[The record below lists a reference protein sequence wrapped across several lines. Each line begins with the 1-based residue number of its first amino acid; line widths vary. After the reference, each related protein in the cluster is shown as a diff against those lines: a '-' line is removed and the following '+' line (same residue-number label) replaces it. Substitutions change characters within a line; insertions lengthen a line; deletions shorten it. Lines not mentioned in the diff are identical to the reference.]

1 MHKVREIVEKVHAM
15 RSENGLKVRQPLS
28 KCKIQNVKF
37 KMLDRELLDIIADEI
52 NVKKVELADIK
63 DEIELDT
70 NITPELR
77 QEGLMREFVRQ
88 IQSLRKKSALTPQD
102 KIVVTYQTENTD
114 YQSAIQKF
122 EKEIMAQT
130 LAEKITK
137 GDTEAEMSDLKDIS
151 LSINKI

>member
-1 MHKVREIVEKVHAM
+1 MLYSIY
-15 RSENGLKVRQPLS
+15 SLYNSGCS
-28 KCKIQNVKF
+28 KYY
-37 KMLDRELLDIIADEI
+37 IIEEEV